1 MSEKEDIIISSHILN
16 WTDEVFVDV
25 VDDVKER
32 EDLHPNTEFTRL
44 EMIVNVEEPI
54 RVTDYETS
62 DRK

>member
-16 WTDEVFVDV
+16 WTDEVFADV
-25 VDDVKER
+25 VDDIKER
-32 EDLHPNTEFTRL
+32 EDLHANTEFTRL

-62 DRK
+62 ERK